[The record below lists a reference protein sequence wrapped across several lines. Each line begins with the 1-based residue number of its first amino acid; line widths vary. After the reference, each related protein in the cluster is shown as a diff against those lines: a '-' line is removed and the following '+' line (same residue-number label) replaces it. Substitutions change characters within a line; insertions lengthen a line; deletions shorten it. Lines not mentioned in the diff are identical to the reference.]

1 MQVQWD
7 EIAAHKS
14 PDPCQRRYPRAVFSV
29 PIRIRRLMPGGVG
42 LTHGIS
48 LDISEGGMGV
58 LVENELKSG
67 DVLEVD
73 LQLPSQKLNAVA
85 IVRHTSSTRSGFEFL
100 GLTQEERRQIGEIVG
115 EA

>member
-1 MQVQWD
+1 MQVHWD
-7 EIAAHKS
+7 AIAHHKS
-14 PDPCQRRYPRAVFSV
+14 SNRCQRRYPRAIFSA
-29 PIRIRRLMPGGVG
+29 PISIRRLMPGGVG

-100 GLTQEERRQIGEIVG
+100 GLTQQERRQIGQIVG
-115 EA
+115 KA